1 MSKSRVS
8 IVSNAFRSRLIA
20 NRASG
25 TRGRG
30 SERSHHSYLTLTTLT
45 CTARFARRTEALRDS
60 TGKPGNLYSRTQR
73 LYSTM
78 SVDTTLYTLPNTQP
92 VVGLECDTAFKSLT
106 QKEKLYAHYL
116 SQAAWNGGLIV
127 LIQTSPESPLIFAM
141 LHKIYLAEPI
151 DELKDAAGHAGITDD
166 DFTAFLVYSCGI
178 FANAGN
184 YKAMG
189 DTKIIPNFPQRAF
202 ETIVKASKA
211 YRNNPKE
218 IQDIWDNI
226 SNALYSLD
234 GKLKSL
240 GLGDKGVT
248 TYFSANCTEED
259 ADRVNAFMQHKGLE
273 SCNARCF
280 KTVGRRD
287 RDPASNDNVAVY
299 EIKLASVETS
309 DDPKITL
316 PEETYGNAKFKIT
329 RGDYS
334 KLMVPVVEN
343 LERAKEYA
351 SNQIEK
357 DMLDKYIDH
366 FRTGSL
372 DDHKNG
378 SRLWIKDKGP
388 SIETYIGF
396 IETYRDPAGQRGEF
410 EGFVAMVNR
419 QMSEKFATLVNKAEE
434 FIPKL
439 PWDKDFEKDTF
450 LRPDFTSLDVLTF
463 AGSSIPS
470 GINIPNYDEIRQSEG
485 FKNVSLGNVIPAHM
499 KDTHAIPF
507 LSDVDQDLMQKYRIA
522 SFEVQVGL
530 HELLGHGTGK
540 LFKQTGP
547 DTYNFDR
554 GHVKNPLTGNKID
567 KFFLKGETYDSKF
580 GSLGS
585 TYEECRAEAVGLYLS
600 LEKEVLSIFGHEGQ
614 VAEDIIYV
622 NWLSLLWN
630 GLAKALEM
638 YQPSTQTWSQ
648 AHSQARYVLLRV
660 CLEAGQNLV
669 NVVETEEGKNLR
681 MTVDRSKIFTVG
693 KKAVGDFLL
702 KLQVYKSMGDVESA
716 KEMYGKYSQVP
727 ESGPHPWARWRDV
740 ILSRK
745 EPRKI
750 FVQSNTFVDG
760 FDPNNVIL
768 KNYESS
774 FTGLIQSW
782 IERFPS
788 SDISQTLIE
797 LWNKDKRHFASAD
810 N

>member
-1 MSKSRVS
+1 
-8 IVSNAFRSRLIA
+8 
-20 NRASG
+20 
-25 TRGRG
+25 
-30 SERSHHSYLTLTTLT
+30 
-45 CTARFARRTEALRDS
+45 
-60 TGKPGNLYSRTQR
+60 
-73 LYSTM
+73 M
-78 SVDTTLYTLPNTQP
+78 SVDTSLYTLPNNQP
-92 VVGLECDTAFKSLT
+92 VVALECDTAFKALT

-127 LIQTSPESPLIFAM
+127 LIQTSPESPLIFAL

-151 DELKDAAGHAGITDD
+151 DELKDAAIRASITEDE
-166 DFTAFLVYSCGI
+166 FTVKREVFFASFFVSCFCRILSKCSRNDEILSIFQAFLVYSCGL
-178 FANAGN
+178 FTNAGN

-189 DTKIIPNFPQRAF
+189 DTKIIPNVSKNAF

-211 YRNNPKE
+211 YRNNPEE
-218 IQDIWDNI
+218 IQGIWDNI
-226 SNALYSLD
+226 SNVLYSLD
-234 GKLKSL
+234 GKFKSL
-240 GLGDKGVT
+240 GLGDKGIT
-248 TYFSANCTEED
+248 TYFSANCTTED
-259 ADRVNAFMQHKGLE
+259 AERVNAFMQHKGLE

-280 KTVGRRD
+280 KTVVRD
-287 RDPASNDNVAVY
+287 SAGNGNIDVY

-309 DDPKITL
+309 DDPKVTL
-316 PEETYGNAKFKIT
+316 PEETYENAKFKIT

-343 LERAKEYA
+343 LIKAKEHA

-372 DDHKNG
+372 DDHRDG

-419 QMSEKFATLVNKAEE
+419 QMSEKFAVLVDRAEE

-439 PWDKDFEKDTF
+439 PWNKDFEKDTF

-470 GINIPNYDEIRQSEG
+470 GINIPNYDDIRQSEG

-507 LSDVDQDLMQKYRIA
+507 LSDADQKLMQKYRIA
-522 SFEVQVGL
+522 SFDVQVGL

-554 GHVKNPLTGNKID
+554 DNVKNPLTGGKID

-600 LEKEVLSIFGHEGQ
+600 LEQEALKIFGYEGQ

-630 GLAKALEM
+630 GFAKAFEM
-638 YQPSTQTWSQ
+638 YQPATQTWSQ

-660 CLEAGQNLV
+660 CLEAGQNFV

-681 MTVDRSKIFTVG
+681 MTVDRSKMFTVG
-693 KKAVGDFLL
+693 KKAIGDFLL

-716 KEMYGKYSQVP
+716 KEMYGRYSEVP
-727 ESGPHPWARWRDV
+727 DSGPYPWGRWRDL

-750 FVQSNTFVDG
+750 FVQSNTFIDG
-760 FDPNNVIL
+760 LYRRSLN
-768 KNYESS
+768 
-774 FTGLIQSW
+774 
-782 IERFPS
+782 FPFVHCY
-788 SDISQTLIE
+788 DIVVL
-797 LWNKDKRHFASAD
+797 
-810 N
+810 

>member
-1 MSKSRVS
+1 MSKLR
-8 IVSNAFRSRLIA
+8 ISNAFKSIVIA
-20 NRASG
+20 NR
-25 TRGRG
+25 RKL
-30 SERSHHSYLTLTTLT
+30 HSTLP
-45 CTARFARRTEALRDS
+45 CAAKIARAAITHTKIEDP
-60 TGKPGNLYSRTQR
+60 TGKLYSCAKQ
-73 LYSTM
+73 LYPTM
-78 SVDTTLYTLPNTQP
+78 SVDLTLYTLPNNQP
-92 VVGLECDTAFKSLT
+92 VVALECETAFNSLT
-106 QKEKLYAHYL
+106 QREKLYAHYL

-127 LIQTSPESPLIFAM
+127 LIQTSPESPLIFAL
-141 LHKIYLAEPI
+141 LHKIYLAESI
-151 DELKDAAGHAGITDD
+151 DELKAAAISVGITDEE
-166 DFTAFLVYSCGI
+166 FTAFLVYSCGI
-178 FANAGN
+178 YANVGN
-184 YKAMG
+184 YKALG
-189 DTKIIPNFPQRAF
+189 DTKIIPNFPKTAF

-211 YRNNPKE
+211 YKNNPEE
-218 IQDIWDNI
+218 IQDIWNNI

-234 GKLKSL
+234 GKVKSL
-240 GLGDKGVT
+240 GLGDKGIT
-248 TYFSANCTEED
+248 TYFSINCTKED

-273 SCNARCF
+273 SYNARCF
-280 KTVGRRD
+280 KTVIH
-287 RDPASNDNVAVY
+287 DPVTNGNIDMY

-316 PEETYGNAKFKIT
+316 PEETYENAKFKIT

-343 LERAKEYA
+343 LRRAKEYA
-351 SNQIEK
+351 SNQVEK

-372 DDHKNG
+372 DDHKDG
-378 SRLWIKDKGP
+378 SRLWIQDKGP

-419 QMSEKFATLVNKAEE
+419 EMSEKFTTLVNRAEE

-439 PWDKDFEKDTF
+439 PWNKDFEKDTF
-450 LRPDFTSLDVLTF
+450 LRPDFTSLDVLMF
-463 AGSSIPS
+463 AGSIIPS
-470 GINIPNYDEIRQSEG
+470 GINIPNYDEIRQNEG

-499 KDTHAIPF
+499 KDTRAIPF
-507 LSDVDQDLMQKYRIA
+507 LSNADQELLQKYRIA

-540 LFKQTGP
+540 LFRQTGP

-554 GHVKNPLTGNKID
+554 ENVRNPLTGDKID

-585 TYEECRAEAVGLYLS
+585 TYEECRAEAVGIYLS
-600 LEKEVLSIFGHEGQ
+600 LDKEVMSIFGHEGQ

-622 NWLSLLWN
+622 NWLSLLWS
-630 GLAKALEM
+630 GCAKAFEM
-638 YQPSTQTWSQ
+638 YQPDTQTWSQ

-660 CLEAGQNLV
+660 CLEAGQDFV
-669 NVVETEEGKNLR
+669 NVVETEEGKNLLL
-681 MTVDRSKIFTVG
+681 TVDRSKIFTVG
-693 KKAVGDFLL
+693 KKAIGDFLL

-716 KEMYGKYSQVP
+716 KEMYNRYSEVP
-727 ESGPHPWARWRDV
+727 ESGPYPWARWRDI

-750 FVQSNTFVDG
+750 FVQSNTFINGSDS
-760 FDPNNVIL
+760 NNVTL

-788 SDISQTLIE
+788 SNISQTLIE
-797 LWNKDKRHFASAD
+797 LWNKDKQHFVPA
-810 N
+810 NN